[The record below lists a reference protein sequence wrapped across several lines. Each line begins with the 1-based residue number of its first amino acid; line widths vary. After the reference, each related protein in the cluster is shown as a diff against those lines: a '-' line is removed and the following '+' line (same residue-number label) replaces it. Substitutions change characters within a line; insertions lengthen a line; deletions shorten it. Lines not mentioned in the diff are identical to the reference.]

1 MQIHSHSGSYTRRHV
16 CGLGKQALAI
26 TLLYFFF
33 VYLFIPL
40 DVMDASS
47 SSSDGKGMVATPP
60 CKRAKPKDFS
70 GTKCAV
76 TMKNII
82 EGAAAD
88 MIDESSGPV
97 HQLNMMKEERRLAK
111 KAQQE
116 KTKEVKAFA
125 RRVQRLQSRAA
136 KLTDD
141 GLLVEYARR
150 QAAKRARAQKD
161 ATSKPPEEE

>member
-1 MQIHSHSGSYTRRHV
+1 
-16 CGLGKQALAI
+16 
-26 TLLYFFF
+26 
-33 VYLFIPL
+33 
-40 DVMDASS
+40 
-47 SSSDGKGMVATPP
+47 
-60 CKRAKPKDFS
+60 
-70 GTKCAV
+70 
-76 TMKNII
+76 MKEAI

-88 MIDESSGPV
+88 LIDGSSGPV

-125 RRVQRLQSRAA
+125 RRVQRLQARAA

-150 QAAKRARAQKD
+150 QAAKRAKAQKG
-161 ATSKPPEEE
+161 ATTNADEEG